1 MAATQD
7 MESPQMSLNSPGP
20 SASQDAGTRPRIAE
34 SQGGLRVEVTV
45 LRAHNVPRVKN
56 VFGLKF
62 FVTVTSQATKKK
74 TPSVRAEGATVQWN
88 ENLGPLIVQPSSRL
102 VLRLYAD
109 RFARRD
115 TLIGRHEMIPVE
127 SQTEFP
133 FVLTNSDRM
142 ADQSIEPVM
151 LYLTVIVS
159 PNSTSSPAFAA
170 NLRPTEVGDL
180 PSGEATRLPSEA
192 QVSTNTTRST
202 VTTGSETA
210 ENALQDA
217 DEAITTINLS
227 NTLEGALERIKWVM
241 DAVSSVAELHPYAKM
256 AYGLLFAIPKTLL
269 EQFQRD
275 DNIRTLLGAMH
286 DAFDFANRE
295 DRFKT
300 VERVP
305 RQAQILTLMLQHVC
319 HCCDFIQS
327 YAKNSQLSDK
337 KIEDFRNTL
346 LELHKAFLDE
356 ATITTEITALQI
368 LDDVGIISAQVGII
382 SADVGRVSSQLDGMA
397 TQLKWVSNQVID
409 TEIDAKIRE
418 IPYGTG
424 SRFTPDKGCLA
435 GTRTA
440 FLDFIVNWVNDPA
453 SERCLVLFGQAG
465 TGKSCIAHEIAH
477 SFDKIHRLTSSFI
490 FLRKEQSKREAYHLF
505 TTLARDLSDRYP
517 SFKSRAWKA
526 RKGQFRSSG
535 RHT

>member
-1 MAATQD
+1 MRATERALETTREHFLHHVDTGPRRSNCQFNPTPQNVLPSSMAATQD
-7 MESPQMSLNSPGP
+7 VESPQMSLNSPGP
-20 SASQDAGTRPRIAE
+20 SASQDAGTGPE

-45 LRAHNVPRVKN
+45 LRAQNVPHVKN

-62 FVTVTSQATKKK
+62 FVTVTSQKTKKK
-74 TPSVRAEGATVQWN
+74 TSSVRTEGATVQWN
-88 ENLGPLIVQPSSRL
+88 ENLDPLIVQPASRL
-102 VLRLYAD
+102 VLRLYAE
-109 RFARRD
+109 RFARPD
-115 TLIGRHEMIPVE
+115 ILIGRHEMIPVE

-133 FVLTNSDRM
+133 FVLTNSDRK

-159 PNSTSSPAFAA
+159 PNSTSSPTVAA

-180 PSGEATRLPSEA
+180 PSGEATRPSKA

-202 VTTGSETA
+202 VTTGSETLSPPTVHLPSDTNILPPAADRRAGMSPA
-210 ENALQDA
+210 ENALHDA

-275 DNIRTLLGAMH
+275 DNIRTLLVAMH
-286 DAFDFANRE
+286 DAFDFTNRE

-300 VERVP
+300 IERVP

-327 YAKNSQLSDK
+327 YAKNSQLWKRILKNTGGQADK
-337 KIEDFRNTL
+337 KIEDFRSTL

-356 ATITTEITALQI
+356 ANITTEITALQI
-368 LDDVGIISAQVGII
+368 LDDVGIISAHVGII
-382 SADVGRVSSQLDGMA
+382 SAHVGRVSSQLDGMA
-397 TQLKWVSNQVID
+397 TQLKWVSN
-409 TEIDAKIRE
+409 
-418 IPYGTG
+418 
-424 SRFTPDKGCLA
+424 
-435 GTRTA
+435 
-440 FLDFIVNWVNDPA
+440 
-453 SERCLVLFGQAG
+453 
-465 TGKSCIAHEIAH
+465 
-477 SFDKIHRLTSSFI
+477 
-490 FLRKEQSKREAYHLF
+490 
-505 TTLARDLSDRYP
+505 
-517 SFKSRAWKA
+517 
-526 RKGQFRSSG
+526 
-535 RHT
+535 